1 GRVRARGARRPPDAA
16 RAGRAARGRGDAY
29 GGRSR
34 ACGARAARP
43 RGLPRAQPER
53 GRLRPREGRAM
64 KRRARYLVLAI
75 SMVAGCGLGARPDR
89 SRFFTLAPLGPE
101 ELTTV
106 PAGKLE
112 MSLGLGPIVFPGY
125 LDRMSVVRRTQA
137 NEIAI
142 STFDRWAEPLREA
155 FRTTLQQNLV
165 GLLGTPRVVLYP
177 WQRTE
182 RPELAIDVVVLR
194 FEATETGD
202 ADVAAQWHVVRVA
215 DGGVLV
221 GRPWRLERGCFN
233 RAAASGSTGTQG
245 PLDARPGRGS
255 TPDPAARESETEAI
269 PR

>member
-1 GRVRARGARRPPDAA
+1 
-16 RAGRAARGRGDAY
+16 
-29 GGRSR
+29 
-34 ACGARAARP
+34 
-43 RGLPRAQPER
+43 
-53 GRLRPREGRAM
+53 M
-64 KRRARYLVLAI
+64 TRRARYLVLAI

-101 ELTTV
+101 ELATV

-194 FEATETGD
+194 FEATETATPTSRRSGTSCGCRT
-202 ADVAAQWHVVRVA
+202 APCSS
-215 DGGVLV
+215 DG
-221 GRPWRLERGCFN
+221 R
-233 RAAASGSTGTQG
+233 
-245 PLDARPGRGS
+245 RGS
-255 TPDPAARESETEAI
+255 RSGQAEPTPMQRSRP
-269 PR
+269 

>member
-1 GRVRARGARRPPDAA
+1 MKQRARH
-16 RAGRAARGRGDAY
+16 
-29 GGRSR
+29 
-34 ACGARAARP
+34 
-43 RGLPRAQPER
+43 
-53 GRLRPREGRAM
+53 
-64 KRRARYLVLAI
+64 LVLAI

-215 DGGVLV
+215 DGAVLV
-221 GRPWRLERGCFN
+221 GRTSRIEERAGGADTDAAVAALSRALGGLSREIATAVRDQQAAGHDRPWG
-233 RAAASGSTGTQG
+233 
-245 PLDARPGRGS
+245 RPG
-255 TPDPAARESETEAI
+255 A
-269 PR
+269 